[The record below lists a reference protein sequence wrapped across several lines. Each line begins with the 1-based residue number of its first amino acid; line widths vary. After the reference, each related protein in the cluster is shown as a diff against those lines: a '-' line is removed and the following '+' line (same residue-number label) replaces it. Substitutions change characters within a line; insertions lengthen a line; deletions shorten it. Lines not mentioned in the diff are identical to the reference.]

1 MNSDGKVTVAP
12 HSKCKVIVNGV
23 PVTNRTKL
31 QHLVGSWSGHS
42 SASVIPQDGGGGGG
56 QWLSCEMAPVTVRG
70 DGPGPELPTSARLQG
85 LG

>member
-42 SASVIPQDGGGGGG
+42 SASVIPQDGGGGEEGNG
-56 QWLSCEMAPVTVRG
+56 SLVKWLLS
-70 DGPGPELPTSARLQG
+70 Q
-85 LG
+85 